1 MTPKTKRSKL
11 TAGRQFLAL
20 LGFGISTIWSGC
32 STVPASARQRQQ
44 LQVEFDATVAS
55 ASHDFYQATRSA
67 HLRLTHQI
75 KTGFDDVQREFVEQC
90 SDADGFVKRA
100 KTDADVRGEIESSLR
115 IAITHLLQNS
125 INDFI
130 SAYVEALDLLEARL
144 LVKTDLRHWPDE
156 VALNYAPV
164 VARYS
169 PEVDLEAVRGSTVL
183 KFADEALGFVPFAGD
198 AWDLYKFI
206 VNDPRGDAIRS
217 RAAGLFRQER
227 DRLQPMFA
235 AIEAALPAEDAVER
249 SCRKAFKIDEAL
261 ARLDKS

>member
-1 MTPKTKRSKL
+1 MTPHTQMSEL
-11 TAGRQFLAL
+11 TTGRLFLVL
-20 LGFGISTIWSGC
+20 LGFGISSLWSGC
-32 STVPASARQRQQ
+32 NTVTESARRRQQ

-55 ASHDFYQATRSA
+55 ASLDFYQATRSA

-115 IAITHLLQNS
+115 IAITHLLQDS

-130 SAYVEALDLLEARL
+130 SAYVEALDLLEDRL

-169 PEVDLEAVRGSTVL
+169 PEVELATIRGSTVL
-183 KFADEALGFVPFAGD
+183 KIADEAFGFVPFAGD
-198 AWDLYKFI
+198 AWDLYKLI
-206 VNDPRGDAIRS
+206 VNDPRGNAIRR
-217 RAAGLFRQER
+217 RAEELFRQER
-227 DRLQPMFA
+227 GRLQPMFT
-235 AIEAALPAEDAVER
+235 AIEAALPTEDAAER